1 MEYVSQVLLT
11 ANGKKIDDFKK
22 VTEREVEYY
31 KQVNLMKKT
40 GHVKMTPRYGV
51 TVEYVVPSSGT
62 RVDWKGIKNGTLIV
76 ADDDSSHRRTYT
88 GVYVLKVGEIVSD
101 GENERVQTIEL
112 GAEDRVEE

>member
-11 ANGKKIDDFKK
+11 ANGVKVDDFKQ

-40 GHVKMTPRYGV
+40 GHMKMTPRYGV
-51 TVEYVVPSSGT
+51 TVDYVVPKTGT
-62 RVDWKGIKNGTLIV
+62 RVDWKNIVNGTMVV
-76 ADDDSSHRRTYT
+76 ADDGSTHRRTYS
-88 GVYVLKVGEIVSD
+88 GVYVLKVGEIKTD